1 MSTKTFHG
9 SCFCKAVKFE
19 AEIDFSQ
26 GTGKCNCT
34 SCWKRRW
41 WSVRAKVESF
51 RPLSGEAALDPKNG
65 FCTTC
70 HVLPYRRVGVSEWN
84 PEAYVAINV
93 AALDDLD
100 PKELLAAP
108 VRYFDGRHDD
118 WLQTPE
124 VTGHL

>member
-1 MSTKTFHG
+1 MSIKTFHG

-19 AEIDFSQ
+19 VALDLSQ

-41 WSVRAKVESF
+41 WSVRAKVEDF
-51 RPLSGEAALDPKNG
+51 RSLGGEEHLQKERG

-70 HVLPYRRVGVSEWN
+70 GILPYRKVEAAEWN
-84 PEAYVAINV
+84 DGAYYAINV
-93 AALDDLD
+93 AVLDDLD

-108 VRYFDGRHDD
+108 VQYYDGRHDN
-118 WLQTPE
+118 WFQQPE
-124 VTGHL
+124 VTAHL